1 MRVAV
6 VDIGTNSTRLLIADV
21 DADGGISELER
32 RSRVTRLGD
41 GVDATGVLS
50 DAAIARV
57 LATLDEYATAI
68 EHYGADARPAVLTSA
83 VRDATNGPAFV
94 STVEHRYGLEAR
106 AIPGTEEAQLTYLGA
121 TSDRAGAAEERT
133 LVIDVGGGSTELIVG
148 AERVVEFSV
157 SLQAGVVRQSERHL
171 VGDPPTANELMAL
184 GADVTSLIER
194 EVPEEVRGGVARAI
208 AVGGTA
214 TSCAAIDQALDPY
227 DASRVHGYR
236 LELSTLK
243 LLLARLASLDLDE
256 RRKVR
261 GLHPDRAPTVIA
273 GVVILIRVL
282 EAFELDGFEA
292 SEHDILRGVA
302 LRRAGAGLTDFPA
315 PPVSRLGTRPK
326 PS

>member
-21 DADGGISELER
+21 DAAGALVELER

-50 DAAIARV
+50 EAAIARV
-57 LATLDEYATAI
+57 LAVLDEYTALI
-68 EHYGADARPAVLTSA
+68 EHHGADARPAVLTSA
-83 VRDATNGPAFV
+83 VRDAANGAQFV
-94 STVEHRYGLEAR
+94 ADVEQRYGLQAR
-106 AIPGTEEAQLTYLGA
+106 AISGTEEAALTYLGA
-121 TSDRAGAAEERT
+121 TSDRSDRERT

-148 AERVVEFSV
+148 AGRSVAFSV

-171 VGDPPTANELMAL
+171 KHDPPRLDELEAL
-184 GADVTSLIER
+184 GADATSLIER
-194 EVPEEVRGGVARAI
+194 DVPEAQRHGAVLAI

-227 DASRVHGYR
+227 DAGRVHGYR

-243 LLLARLASLDLDE
+243 LLLARLASMDLAE
-256 RRKVR
+256 RRHLR
-261 GLHPDRAPTVIA
+261 GLHPDRAPTVVA

-282 EAFELDGFEA
+282 EAFELDAFEA

-302 LRRAGAGLTDFPA
+302 LRAAGAG
-315 PPVSRLGTRPK
+315 
-326 PS
+326 

>member
-21 DADGGISELER
+21 GADGAVDELDR

-41 GVDATGVLS
+41 GVDATGMLA
-50 DAAIARV
+50 DAAIERV
-57 LATLDEYATAI
+57 LAVLDEYAVAI

-83 VRDATNGPAFV
+83 VRDAANGPQFV
-94 STVEHRYGLEAR
+94 ATVEQRYGLQAR

-121 TSDRAGAAEERT
+121 TSDRSGAGAERT
-133 LVIDVGGGSTELIVG
+133 LVIDAGGGSTELIVG
-148 AERVVEFSV
+148 SGRAVEFSV

-171 VGDPPTANELMAL
+171 HGDPPSVAELEAL
-184 GADVTSLIER
+184 GADVASLIER
-194 EVPEEVRGGVARAI
+194 AVPEAVRRSAARAI

-243 LLLARLASLDLDE
+243 LLLARLASMDLAE
-256 RRKVR
+256 RRRVR
-261 GLHPDRAPTVIA
+261 GLHPDRAPTVVA

-282 EAFELDGFEA
+282 EAFELDAFEA

-302 LRRAGAGLTDFPA
+302 LARAGL
-315 PPVSRLGTRPK
+315 S
-326 PS
+326 